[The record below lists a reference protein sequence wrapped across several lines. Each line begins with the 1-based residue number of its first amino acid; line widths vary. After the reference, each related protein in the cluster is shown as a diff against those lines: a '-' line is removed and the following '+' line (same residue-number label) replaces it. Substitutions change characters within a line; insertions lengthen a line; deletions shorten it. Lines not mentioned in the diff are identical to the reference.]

1 MFKIANAQLWVQDQ
15 DEALAFYTEKVGME
29 IAADVTL
36 PELGASAG
44 WRSRPPVSRMCR
56 SC

>member
-1 MFKIANAQLWVQDQ
+1 MRIASAQLWVQDQ

-29 IAADVTL
+29 IKCDVTL
-36 PELGASAG
+36 PELGDFRWLAVALPARTTS
-44 WRSRPPVSRMCR
+44 R